1 MALTGLTKV
10 TNIGINTTTIP
21 TLGGSRNTGVVT
33 ATNFIGDGSGLSG
46 VTGSGAG
53 VIVRDGGS
61 LVGTAGTINFGTN
74 LNVSAISAGIV
85 TVTNAASATALT
97 NLSDVT
103 VSSASNG
110 QILKHNGSAFVNVA
124 DTTYSQ
130 SSVAS
135 GSNVNLRLS
144 DGSTDDDILITAG
157 SNITFSSVSAGGFT
171 IAASGGGGGGGLS
184 NVVED
189 TTPQLGGSLDLNN
202 KFITGSGGI
211 NVSGVTTST
220 SFVGNITGNV
230 TGNTSGSSGSCT
242 GNSAT
247 ATTAT
252 NVTVSANNTLAA
264 TVYPLFA
271 GNGATATGNLATSTD
286 TGLNYNPSTG
296 NLTAVK
302 FTGSGVALTGVVTS
316 IVAGSNITLTGGP
329 TGIVTIAAAGG
340 GSGKPPKGPKVTT
353 GGSGPFGMRPSD
365 KMSGI
370 NPKAKVGL
378 GKKVLRYIKKKPGK
392 AALIGAAAVGTGLFV
407 ADRIK
412 KAISGPT
419 LTKKDFT
426 KTAPI
431 QNKQGEKVRFKYAR
445 RDEKDKA
452 SPYLTPDS
460 LKKFKTGD
468 YKVST
473 KSTPTKKGTPI
484 NVNQNIKN
492 SAFEILPANLPHVAP
507 TLKFLYLYFSFDPK
521 FKIRLVFFSL

>member
-189 TTPQLGGSLDLNN
+189 TTPELGGNLNLNN
-202 KFITGSGGI
+202 KFITGSGGV
-211 NVSGVTTST
+211 NVSGVTT
-220 SFVGNITGNV
+220 
-230 TGNTSGSSGSCT
+230 
-242 GNSAT
+242 
-247 ATTAT
+247 
-252 NVTVSANNTLAA
+252 
-264 TVYPLFA
+264 
-271 GNGATATGNLATSTD
+271 
-286 TGLNYNPSTG
+286 
-296 NLTAVK
+296 
-302 FTGSGVALTGVVTS
+302 
-316 IVAGSNITLTGGP
+316 
-329 TGIVTIAAAGG
+329 
-340 GSGKPPKGPKVTT
+340 
-353 GGSGPFGMRPSD
+353 
-365 KMSGI
+365 
-370 NPKAKVGL
+370 
-378 GKKVLRYIKKKPGK
+378 
-392 AALIGAAAVGTGLFV
+392 
-407 ADRIK
+407 
-412 KAISGPT
+412 
-419 LTKKDFT
+419 
-426 KTAPI
+426 
-431 QNKQGEKVRFKYAR
+431 
-445 RDEKDKA
+445 
-452 SPYLTPDS
+452 
-460 LKKFKTGD
+460 
-468 YKVST
+468 
-473 KSTPTKKGTPI
+473 
-484 NVNQNIKN
+484 
-492 SAFEILPANLPHVAP
+492 
-507 TLKFLYLYFSFDPK
+507 
-521 FKIRLVFFSL
+521 